1 MCFPSMAFVMV
12 LILILQQKNDSL
24 DLPFYFTL
32 SFFCCFRNANS
43 LLGKR
48 STAGCFC
55 LINPKKAR
63 IFGVFPK
70 RKHCTIVSFVQCGYG
85 CGSQIW
91 TDDLRVMSSSNASE
105 KSHATQ
111 SFSDFIYRFCRRDD
125 DADVDLS
132 SAMTKW
138 GTHFP
143 LFLEKCFYKHGKYFW
158 MNSFCYLITASEKSD
173 VSLHNAF
180 KICPI
185 NPPHSKKP
193 QIQLL
198 FPQEHDIITITR
210 IPVKLQKQA
219 EVRTWNPF
227 CSLICIEI
235 SILMLWNSSKVFWNV
250 PL

>member
-91 TDDLRVMSSSNASE
+91 TDDLRVMRDLFHIFDIFQTYANRAIM
-105 KSHATQ
+105 AILRY
-111 SFSDFIYRFCRRDD
+111 FFILTF
-125 DADVDLS
+125 
-132 SAMTKW
+132 
-138 GTHFP
+138 
-143 LFLEKCFYKHGKYFW
+143 
-158 MNSFCYLITASEKSD
+158 
-173 VSLHNAF
+173 VSL
-180 KICPI
+180 
-185 NPPHSKKP
+185 
-193 QIQLL
+193 
-198 FPQEHDIITITR
+198 
-210 IPVKLQKQA
+210 
-219 EVRTWNPF
+219 RTAY
-227 CSLICIEI
+227 
-235 SILMLWNSSKVFWNV
+235 SILGSVLGSKTKGAGFFTCSFYF
-250 PL
+250 